1 MLTRGAA
8 AVIAS
13 RRCWLAWKIDKGL
26 HTPRTVTIDR
36 VSGPER
42 MKCFSDV
49 T

>member
-1 MLTRGAA
+1 MSTRGAA

-13 RRCWLAWKIDKGL
+13 RRCWLAWKIDEGV
-26 HTPRTVTIDR
+26 HTLRAVAIDR
-36 VSGPER
+36 ASGPGR